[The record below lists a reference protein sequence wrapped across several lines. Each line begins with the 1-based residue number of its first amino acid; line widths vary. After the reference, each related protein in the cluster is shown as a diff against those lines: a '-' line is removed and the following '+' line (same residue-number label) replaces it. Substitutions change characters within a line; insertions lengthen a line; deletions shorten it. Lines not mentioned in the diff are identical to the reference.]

1 MKKKL
6 LSFLLALVIL
16 LPIVVRAEGETN
28 TLVGPELSSPGA
40 EISYDITFSSEEIA
54 IKGYNATL
62 TYESDVLELLS
73 IENSK
78 NWKNSKGSNKLGN
91 SPLDLSFKH
100 VDDDNVETGIIAK
113 NEKVA
118 TVKFKVKK
126 DSTKSETT
134 ITLGGSL
141 IGDSNDQTV
150 TNMIPTPE
158 NPKVVAIR
166 STDNTLKDLKLNG
179 KTVVNFSP
187 STYSY
192 SIQVEQETTTA
203 NIEATTNS
211 SQATFVDKYGPRS
224 VGLDYGDNVIEVKVV
239 SAAGEEKTYVI
250 KINRL
255 DNRGT
260 NNNLKEVILNSGKVK
275 INFEKSNLSY
285 KVKTYKL
292 TSIDVKATAEDTK
305 ATVKIEKPDNLQIG
319 ENPINIIVTSE
330 DGRPKT
336 YTIVLDNLNRDID
349 TTLKNIEI
357 FGLDSDFT
365 YDKNVYDYE
374 IVYKPQYKNK
384 LVFKYELNNE
394 EDKDSVQIDE
404 PLLEKTKSNL
414 KEGSIVKIRVYATNG
429 TESLYT
435 ITFVPDKRVNFFFLL
450 FIVIFVVLLIVFI
463 KLMID
468 NKKRKN
474 LVETDDDTIIESE
487 EELVKTKRMNKI
499 NLE

>member
-40 EISYDITFSSEEIA
+40 EISYDIIISSPDIA

-62 TYESDVLELLS
+62 TYESDVLELKS

-78 NWKNSKGSNKLGN
+78 NWSNSNKLGN

-100 VDDDNVETGIIAK
+100 VDDSNVETGITARD
-113 NEKVA
+113 EKVA
-118 TVKFKVKK
+118 TVKFRVKK

-134 ITLGGSL
+134 INLSGSL
-141 IGDSNDQTV
+141 IGADNS
-150 TNMIPTPE
+150 MLPTPE
-158 NPKVVAIR
+158 NPRVVAIR

-203 NIEATTNS
+203 NIEATPNS